1 MHRLILAGCVLA
13 IGLSA
18 RPRELVGAVQP
29 ARAAAIEAMRHAASG
44 EVALVFG
51 TEMFGLTNEE
61 LARCQILAMIPANP
75 EYSSLNLAAAV
86 QVMCYELRLA
96 AGSSEVPVAPQF
108 PLASQDEIEL
118 LYRHAAHT
126 LIGLRFLKPERPKR
140 LLPRLRRLFAR
151 TRLEH
156 EEVNILRGILASVD
170 DLIERAKR

>member
-1 MHRLILAGCVLA
+1 MSSASTLERIRIVLCRPSHPGNIGATARAMKTMGLERLTLIEPRRFPDPESDALASGAVDLLGRARICATLDEALAGCVLA

-75 EYSSLNLAAAV
+75 E
-86 QVMCYELRLA
+86 
-96 AGSSEVPVAPQF
+96 
-108 PLASQDEIEL
+108 
-118 LYRHAAHT
+118 
-126 LIGLRFLKPERPKR
+126 
-140 LLPRLRRLFAR
+140 
-151 TRLEH
+151 
-156 EEVNILRGILASVD
+156 
-170 DLIERAKR
+170 